1 MSEEIRTFRRLG
13 NRLCLDFTNT
23 IDDRFRGQQE
33 ELLVTYR
40 DLVSWSQ
47 QTGIA
52 TDEEARHLLAE
63 ASKHPEEA
71 ESVRQ
76 QAISRRETIFRIFQ
90 AVVDESEPDEQDM
103 QQFNEALSRAMSKVR
118 IVGVQGHY
126 AWDWREKATALDWI
140 LWPVWRSTSDVLTS
154 EEVHLVRQC
163 ASEDCSWLFLDTSK
177 NHSRRWCDMQNC
189 GNRAKVN
196 RHYER
201 KKQGA
206 SRS

>member
-1 MSEEIRTFRRLG
+1 MNEEIHSFRRLG

-23 IDDRFRGQQE
+23 IDDRFRDQQE
-33 ELLVTYR
+33 ELFVTYR
-40 DLVSWSQ
+40 DLVAWSQ

-52 TDEEARHLLAE
+52 TAEEARHLLAE

-71 ESVRQ
+71 EGVRQ
-76 QAISRRETIFRIFQ
+76 QAITRRETIFRIFQ

-103 QQFNEALSRAMSKVR
+103 QQFNDALSEAMSKAR
-118 IVGVQGHY
+118 IVGGRGHY
-126 AWDWREKATALDWI
+126 AWDWSEKATALDWI
-140 LWPVWRSTSDVLTS
+140 LWPVWRSTSEVLAS
-154 EEVHLVRQC
+154 AEVHLVRQC

-196 RHYER
+196 RHYVR

-206 SRS
+206 SKV

>member
-1 MSEEIRTFRRLG
+1 MSEEVRTFRRLG

-33 ELLVTYR
+33 ELLLTYR
-40 DLVSWSQ
+40 DLVAWSQ

-52 TDEEARHLLAE
+52 AAEEAQHLLVE
-63 ASKHPEEA
+63 ASKRPEEA
-71 ESVRQ
+71 EHVRQ

-90 AVVDESEPDEQDM
+90 AVVDGSEPDEQDM
-103 QQFNEALSRAMSKVR
+103 QQFNAALSEAMSKAR
-118 IVGVQGHY
+118 IVAGKEHY
-126 AWDWREKATALDWI
+126 LWDWSEKAPALDWI
-140 LWPVWRSTSDVLTS
+140 LWPVWRSTADVLTS
-154 EEVHLVRQC
+154 EEIHLVRQC
-163 ASEDCSWLFLDTSK
+163 ASDDCSWLFLDTSK

-201 KKQGA
+201 KKQ
-206 SRS
+206 SINRI